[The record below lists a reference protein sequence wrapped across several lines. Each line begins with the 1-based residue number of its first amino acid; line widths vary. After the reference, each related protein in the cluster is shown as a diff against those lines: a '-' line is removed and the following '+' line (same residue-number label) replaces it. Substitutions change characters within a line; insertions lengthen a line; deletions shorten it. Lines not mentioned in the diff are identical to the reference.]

1 MVFCVFFLGSLDFP
15 PVNISAVSDQIIKV
29 QFIHPFHI
37 YKYAIIK
44 NERLDHKE
52 FHYMVVTEDHLV
64 RTAGK
69 LWLRND
75 WGALVE
81 AEIFHMYSWSQKFT

>member
-44 NERLDHKE
+44 NERPDHKE
-52 FHYMVVTEDHLV
+52 FHYMVVAEDPLV
-64 RTAGK
+64 RTAG
-69 LWLRND
+69 N
-75 WGALVE
+75 
-81 AEIFHMYSWSQKFT
+81 S